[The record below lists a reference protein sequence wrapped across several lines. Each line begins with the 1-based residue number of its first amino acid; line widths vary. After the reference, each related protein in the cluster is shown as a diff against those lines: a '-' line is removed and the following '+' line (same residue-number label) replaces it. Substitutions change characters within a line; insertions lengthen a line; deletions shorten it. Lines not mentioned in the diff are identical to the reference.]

1 VRSPGA
7 LNRHLSASGLPVGIR
22 EITVT
27 DTLIFAWRVNGR
39 AEIRARLAAL
49 RGASIVFP
57 LADGGESP

>member
-27 DTLIFAWRVNGR
+27 DSLIVAWHVNGR
-39 AEIRARLAAL
+39 AEIRARLADI
-49 RGASIVFP
+49 RGTSFVFP

>member
-1 VRSPGA
+1 M
-7 LNRHLSASGLPVGIR
+7 
-22 EITVT
+22 T